1 VAEASALSGVRVI
14 DLSHGLASP
23 SATRLL
29 AGLGAEVIKVEM
41 TGAGE
46 FTRAMVPYVFRSH
59 NRGKRS
65 FAVDLKMPQGPEL
78 VRRLAATADVF
89 VHGQRPGFVEKIG
102 LDRATLTTLNANL
115 IYAAICGFGM
125 AGPQAHRRAIDMLI
139 QAESGMA
146 TAQSGLLGNLSF
158 VDTAAGFAL
167 CNGILAA
174 LLERKTTGRI
184 QHVDVSLMDTALY
197 LQSAPLAE
205 FSATGV
211 TIDQVSYWERYA
223 TVGLYESGGGPVFI
237 AGYWNKDWSAICDII
252 ARPELID
259 DPRYADPKSRGVR
272 AGEVR
277 EIINGGF
284 RTRPREELLAALEDH
299 GVMAGAVRSYGEV
312 IDSPQ
317 VEANDSFITDVDES
331 GSRTLFPKPAYRLTP
346 DFHPETRPAPQPGD
360 STVELLREIGV
371 SGGELDRLI
380 ESGVV
385 AAVSPPDDDRDP

>member
-1 VAEASALSGVRVI
+1 MAGASGLSGVRVI

-41 TGAGE
+41 TGPGE
-46 FTRAMVPYVFRSH
+46 FTRGMVPYVFRSH

-65 FAVDLKMPQGPEL
+65 FAVNLKTPEGPEL

-89 VHGQRPGFVEKIG
+89 VHGQRPGFVEQIG
-102 LDRATLTTLNANL
+102 LDRATLTAINPNL
-115 IYAAICGFGM
+115 IYAAICGFGTS
-125 AGPQAHRRAIDMLI
+125 GPHAHRRAIDMLI

-158 VDTAAGFAL
+158 VDTAAGLAL

-174 LLERKTTGRI
+174 LLERRATGRI

-197 LQSAPLAE
+197 LQSAPFAE
-205 FSATGV
+205 FSTTGV
-211 TIDQVSYWERYA
+211 TIDQVSYWKRYA
-223 TVGLYESGGGPVFI
+223 TVGLYESADGPVYV
-237 AGYWNKDWSAICDII
+237 AGYWNKDWAAICGVIG
-252 ARPELID
+252 RPELTD
-259 DPRYADPKSRGVR
+259 DPRYLDPKSRSVH
-272 AGEVR
+272 ADEVR

-284 RTRPREELLAALEDH
+284 RNRPREELLADLEDK
-299 GVMAGAVRSYGEV
+299 GVMAGAVRTYGEA

-317 VEANDSFITDVDES
+317 VKANDSFITEVDES
-331 GSRTLFPKPAYRLTP
+331 GVTALFPKPAYRFTP
-346 DFHPETRPAPQPGD
+346 DFHPETRPAPEPGD

-371 SGGELDRLI
+371 SAAECDQLLK
-380 ESGVV
+380 SGVV
-385 AAVSPPDDDRDP
+385 AAMSSPS

>member
-1 VAEASALSGVRVI
+1 MAEVSALSGARVI

-46 FTRAMVPYVFRSH
+46 FTRGMVPYVFRSH

-65 FAVDLKMPQGPEL
+65 FAVDLKTPPGQEL

-89 VHGQRPGFVEKIG
+89 VHGQRPGFVEQIG
-102 LDRATLTTLNANL
+102 LDRATLTALNPNL
-115 IYAAICGFGM
+115 IYAAICGFGTE
-125 AGPQAHRRAIDMLI
+125 GPQAHRRAIDMLI

-158 VDTAAGFAL
+158 VDTAAGLAL

-174 LLERKTTGRI
+174 LLERTATGRI

-211 TIDQVSYWERYA
+211 AIDQVSYWDRYA
-223 TVGLYESGGGPVFI
+223 TVGLYESADGPVYV
-237 AGYWNKDWSAICDII
+237 AGYWDRDWATICRI
-252 ARPELID
+252 AGRPELID
-259 DPRYADPKSRGVR
+259 DPRYVNSKSRG
-272 AGEVR
+272 AHADEVR
-277 EIINGGF
+277 EIINRGF
-284 RTRPREELLAALEDH
+284 RSHPRAQLLAALEEG
-299 GVMAGAVRSYGEV
+299 GVMAGAVRTYAET
-312 IDSPQ
+312 IDSAQ
-317 VEANDSFITDVDES
+317 VKANDSFIAELDES
-331 GSRTLFPKPAYRLTP
+331 GATTLFPKPAYRLSP
-346 DFHPETRPAPQPGD
+346 DFHPETQPAPEPGD
-360 STVELLREIGV
+360 ATAELLRELGV
-371 SGGELDRLI
+371 SDLELAQLVK
-380 ESGVV
+380 SGVV
-385 AAVSPPDDDRDP
+385 ATASRPS